1 MAKTENTSKKAVK
14 MVAPKKLDVAVVKK
28 DAKKKDETVKTIA
41 DLQQELVVK
50 RMELMM
56 GKLKD
61 VRSISKTQDVIARMK
76 TAVRIKELTTV

>member
-76 TAVRIKELTTV
+76 TAARIKELTTV